1 MSNPFKYSPLTPVP
15 TPDDS
20 PGQTPTRQ
28 RLATIAESTFGYRQT
43 YTPPPTPRH
52 RSLPNTPLRQRP
64 EPLIGEGGYTRSI
77 DEDLDK
83 LAELGFIIDVD
94 YGHIGSGH
102 YGDVYRGT
110 YGQNVKQN
118 YYCFD
123 SKLID
128 LFLFERLS
136 DS

>member
-1 MSNPFKYSPLTPVP
+1 M
-15 TPDDS
+15 
-20 PGQTPTRQ
+20 
-28 RLATIAESTFGYRQT
+28 
-43 YTPPPTPRH
+43 
-52 RSLPNTPLRQRP
+52 
-64 EPLIGEGGYTRSI
+64 

-123 SKLID
+123 SKLIYFY
-128 LFLFERLS
+128 LKGRRTLRHEGKASEKCQSGSEIRCQVR
-136 DS
+136 